1 MIPESAAQFAPGDH
15 PDGDRMDALVL
26 EMLLDCD
33 EFVAGNVLC
42 DKLDLPRAELLKR
55 IDSLR
60 ARGYSIHASGG
71 RGYRLAALPA
81 GLSEREMS
89 PLLHGAEI
97 GRRIHFFEEVVSTN
111 DEAHRL
117 ADSGALHGEV
127 VIAERQTQ
135 GRGRRGR
142 RWIDSPGASLVFS
155 VVLRPV
161 LPALRA
167 PELALTA
174 AVAVCEAAR
183 ELGASSA
190 AIKWPND
197 VECGGRKLGGL
208 LAELRTEGSR
218 IRHAVL
224 GVGFNSGTT
233 LEGFPP
239 ELAAIAT
246 SLAIESGEPV
256 PRPLAFARL
265 LESLEDW
272 LALHDLEGFG
282 PVRERFLELSS
293 TLGQRVRA
301 EVGETGGVSRAVEG
315 EAVDLAEDGAL
326 VVRGENGELVR
337 VVAGEVE
344 HCRTV

>member
-1 MIPESAAQFAPGDH
+1 VSAHIETERCNAL
-15 PDGDRMDALVL
+15 DALVL

-33 EFVAGNVLC
+33 DFVHGDFLS
-42 DKLDLPRAELLKR
+42 DKLDLPPAELLKR

-60 ARGYSIHASGG
+60 SRGYSISAAGG
-71 RGYRLAALPA
+71 RGYRLTGLPG

-89 PLLHGAEI
+89 PLLRGAEV
-97 GRRIHFFEEVVSTN
+97 GRRIHFFAEVGSTN

-117 ADSGALHGEV
+117 AESGALQGEV
-127 VIAERQTQ
+127 VIAERQVQ

-142 RWIDSPGASLVFS
+142 RWIDSPGSSLLFS

-161 LPALRA
+161 IPAARA
-167 PELALTA
+167 PELALVG

-183 ELGASSA
+183 EMGAPSA

-197 VECGGRKLGGL
+197 VESRGRKMAGL
-208 LAELRTEGSR
+208 LAEVRTDGAS

-224 GVGFNSGTT
+224 GVGLNCGTD
-233 LEGFPP
+233 LAAFPA
-239 ELAAIAT
+239 ELAATAT
-246 SLAIESGEPV
+246 SLAIERGERGGAPV
-256 PRPLAFARL
+256 ARPVAFARL
-265 LESLEDW
+265 LESLDEW
-272 LALHDLEGFG
+272 LALHDLEGFA
-282 PVRERFLELSS
+282 PVRDRFLELSS
-293 TLGQRVRA
+293 TVGRRIRA
-301 EVGETGGVSRAVEG
+301 EVAESGAGMRTVEG

-326 VVRGENGELVR
+326 VVRRENGELVR